1 MRTNWRPLLAA
12 TFGLAT
18 GYGALAL
25 YTPSVI
31 APHLLEEFGWS
42 KSAFALLGTI
52 SLTTAFVIPFVGRIT
67 DVLGVRRTAFIGIVS
82 LPLSFIAYSLMT
94 GPMWQYVLVYV
105 VQTVLCIT
113 TTATVYSRIAVQ
125 YSERARGLSL
135 AIVASGPAVTGA
147 ILGPA
152 LNTFIEA
159 EGWRATYYALALLTL
174 VTGAITLL
182 LLPKERRVEGAAP
195 APKRRA
201 RDDYPVIF
209 RTPAFWIIVG
219 SMLLCNLPQVL
230 ALSQLKILLLD
241 KGVSAQGAS
250 VMLSAFAIGVLVGRF
265 LAGLALDRWPAHIVG
280 FIGMALPSM
289 GLLIIAASFGAPAIL
304 TLAVLLLGFSF
315 GAEGDIVAYIVARKF
330 GVAIYS
336 SVLGLVTMAIS
347 ISASSGAALLSLTL
361 GMTGGFD
368 AFLVICAA
376 AVLAGSLL
384 LLLLAGGKDAEV
396 DIHPA

>member
-1 MRTNWRPLLAA
+1 M
-12 TFGLAT
+12 AT

-31 APHLLEEFGWS
+31 APHLLREFGWS

-52 SLTTAFVIPFVGRIT
+52 SLTTAFIIPFVGRIT

-82 LPLSFIAYSLMT
+82 LPASFMAYALMT

-105 VQTVLCIT
+105 LQTIFCIT

-125 YSERARGLSL
+125 YSEKARGLSL
-135 AIVASGPAVTGA
+135 AIVASGPALTGA

-159 EGWRATYYALALLTL
+159 QGWRSTYHALAALTL
-174 VTGAITLL
+174 VTGIITLL
-182 LLPKERRVEGAAP
+182 LLPREAKKAEGEAVP
-195 APKRRA
+195 PKRRA
-201 RDDYPVIF
+201 RDDYPLIL
-209 RTPAFWIIVG
+209 RSPAFWVIIAA
-219 SMLLCNLPQVL
+219 MLLCNLPQVL

-241 KGVSAQGAS
+241 NGVSAQGAS

-265 LAGLALDRWPAHIVG
+265 LAGLALDKWPAHIVG
-280 FIGMALPSM
+280 LVGMGLPSI
-289 GLLIIAASFGAPAIL
+289 GLVLIASSIDTPAVL
-304 TLAVLLLGFSF
+304 TFAVLLLGFSF

-336 SVLGLVTMAIS
+336 SVLGLATMAMS
-347 ISASSGAALLSLTL
+347 ISSSSGAALLSLTL
-361 GMTGGFD
+361 QQTGGFET
-368 AFLVICAA
+368 FLLICAG
-376 AVLAGSLL
+376 AVFTGALSF
-384 LLLLAGGKDAEV
+384 LLLAEKRETPMQAE
-396 DIHPA
+396 AA